1 MNEMKFTEEDKA
13 KFVEFLN
20 MNAKHAKFEFDTIQM
35 VNYYK
40 LLQYM
45 QGKIL
50 PKMDA
55 NILEVKRVIEPQQE
69 QAEVQP
75 EPKKGK
81 K

>member
-1 MNEMKFTEEDKA
+1 MKFTEEDKA
-13 KFVEFLN
+13 KLVEFLN
-20 MNAKHAKFEFDTIQM
+20 MNAKHAKFELDTLQL

-55 NILEVKRVIEPQQE
+55 NILEVKRVVE
-69 QAEVQP
+69 AQP
-75 EPKKGK
+75 EQTKAKPETKKGK